1 MHGIPVFE
9 VSKIG
14 SKSTIYPLF
23 GNLGRGH
30 GYRLVCLHLVLRCPS
45 VMPLV
50 MKCYPKSLSQG
61 PLNHDRTPYHP
72 KRNKDK
78 AKGHTEGSRDDDR
91 LRRLIVGCVGFYKL
105 TAS

>member
-14 SKSTIYPLF
+14 SKSTIYPMF

-30 GYRLVCLHLVLRCPS
+30 GYRLVCLHLMLRCPS

-72 KRNKDK
+72 KRIKSKLRDIQRAVK
-78 AKGHTEGSRDDDR
+78 MMTDDD
-91 LRRLIVGCVGFYKL
+91 
-105 TAS
+105 